1 MSTYTRR
8 HALAALAGAALA
20 GSRAWAADD
29 PWVKPWVTIYP
40 QILKRIQ
47 PPKFPNR
54 DFDVVRYGA
63 RPDGKTD
70 CTEAFRKAIEEASRA
85 GGGRVVVTD
94 GVWLTGAIHLKS
106 NVNLVVRKGA
116 IIRFHP
122 NPKFYP
128 IVLTRFEGLECMNY
142 SPFVYALDQKN
153 IAVTGGGT
161 LDGQANAEHWWP
173 WARKRGP
180 DNQNQPKAR
189 AALGAMAEKGTPVA
203 ERKFGDGGYLRP
215 MFVQPYRCTNVQ
227 IEDITIVNSPMYE
240 IHPVLCRN
248 VTVRNV
254 TVSSHGP
261 NNDGCDPESSVDVL
275 IDGCIFDTGDDCI
288 AIKSGRNADGRR
300 LHAPSENLIVQNCTM
315 KYGHGGVT
323 MGSECS
329 GGIRNVFAQD
339 CRMDSPHLERVL
351 RFKNNAMRG
360 GVIEHVYMRN
370 VKCGQVATAAIE
382 VDFAYEEGA
391 QGPFTPVVRDVEV
404 LNLEVKKC
412 ANAWSLRGFK
422 NAPISNIR
430 LKNCTFE
437 NAAQAAVTE
446 NVQGLT
452 LDNVTVNGKKVSV

>member
-20 GSRAWAADD
+20 RPLAWAADD
-29 PWVKPWVTIYP
+29 PWVTVYP
-40 QILKRIQ
+40 RILQRIQ

-54 DFDVVRYGA
+54 DFDVTRYGA
-63 RPDGKTD
+63 KPDGKTD
-70 CTEAFRKAIEEASRA
+70 CTEAFRKAIEAANRA
-85 GGGRVVVTD
+85 GGGRVVVAE
-94 GVWLTGAIHLKS
+94 GVCLTGAIHLKS
-106 NVNLVVRKGA
+106 NVHLVVRKGA
-116 IIRFHP
+116 TIRFDTDP
-122 NPKFYP
+122 TLYP

-142 SPFVYALDQKN
+142 SPFIYALDQEN

-161 LDGQANAEHWWP
+161 LDGQANAGHWWP

-180 DNQNQPKAR
+180 DGENQRKAR
-189 AALGAMAEKGTPVA
+189 AALGEMAEKGVPVA
-203 ERKFGDGGYLRP
+203 ERKFGEGGYLRP

-227 IEDITIVNSPMYE
+227 IEDLNIVNSPMYE
-240 IHPVLCRN
+240 MHPVLCKN

-254 TVSSHGP
+254 SVSSHGP

-275 IDGCIFDTGDDCI
+275 IDGCTFDTGDDCI

-315 KYGHGGVT
+315 KDGHGGVT

-329 GGIRNVFAQD
+329 GDIRNVFAQD

-351 RFKNNAMRG
+351 RFKDNAMRG
-360 GVIEHVYMRN
+360 GVIEHVYVRN
-370 VKCGQVATAAIE
+370 VKCGQVTTAAIE

-404 LNLEVKKC
+404 LNLEVGKC
-412 ANAWSLRGFK
+412 ANAWSIRGYK
-422 NAPISNIR
+422 NAPIANIR

-437 NAAQAAVTE
+437 NAAKPAVTE

-452 LDNVTVNGKKVSV
+452 LENVTVNGQKVSA

>member
-8 HALAALAGAALA
+8 QALAAVGGAALA

-29 PWVKPWVTIYP
+29 PWITVYP

-47 PPKFPNR
+47 PPKFPAR
-54 DFDVVRYGA
+54 DFDVTRYGA
-63 RPDGKTD
+63 KADGKTD
-70 CTEAFRKAIEEASRA
+70 CTEAFRKAIEEANRA
-85 GGGRVVVTD
+85 GGGRVLVRE
-94 GVWLTGAIHLKS
+94 GVCLTGAIHLKS
-106 NVNLVVRKGA
+106 NVNLVVQKGA
-116 IIRFHP
+116 TIRFDP
-122 NPKFYP
+122 NPKLYP

-142 SPFVYALDQKN
+142 SPFVYALDQQN
-153 IAVTGGGT
+153 IAITGGGT
-161 LDGQANAEHWWP
+161 LDGQANAETWWP
-173 WARKRGP
+173 WGGKRGAKP
-180 DNQNQPKAR
+180 DDPNQRKAR
-189 AALGAMAEKGTPVA
+189 TALGEMAEKGVPVA

-240 IHPVLCRN
+240 MHPVLCKN

-254 TVSSHGP
+254 TVNSHGP

-275 IDGCIFDTGDDCI
+275 IDGCTFDTGDDCI

-300 LHAPSENLIVQNCTM
+300 LHAPSENLIVQNCIM
-315 KYGHGGVT
+315 KDGHGGVT

-339 CRMDSPHLERVL
+339 CRMDSPHLDRVL
-351 RFKNNAMRG
+351 RFKNNAIRG

-370 VKCGQVATAAIE
+370 VKGGEVATAAID
-382 VDFAYEEGA
+382 VDFYYEEGEK
-391 QGPFTPVVRDVEV
+391 GPFTPVVRDVEV
-404 LNLEVKKC
+404 VNLSVKKC

-422 NAPISNIR
+422 NAPITNVR

-437 NAAQAAVTE
+437 NAAKAAVTE
-446 NVQGLT
+446 NVQGMT
-452 LDNVTVNGKKVSV
+452 LENVTVNGKNVSV

>member
-8 HALAALAGAALA
+8 HALAAVAGAAFA

-29 PWVKPWVTIYP
+29 PWITVYP

-54 DFDVVRYGA
+54 DFDVTAYGA
-63 RPDGKTD
+63 KPDGKTD
-70 CTEAFRKAIEEASRA
+70 CTEAFRKAIEEANRA
-85 GGGRVVVTD
+85 GGGRVVVKE
-94 GVWLTGAIHLKS
+94 GVCLTGAIHLKS
-106 NVNLVVRKGA
+106 NVNLVVQKGA
-116 IIRFHP
+116 TIKFDP
-122 NPKFYP
+122 NPKLYP

-142 SPFVYALDQKN
+142 SPFVYALDQQN
-153 IAVTGGGT
+153 IAITGGGT

-189 AALGAMAEKGTPVA
+189 AALGEMAEKGTPVA
-203 ERKFGDGGYLRP
+203 ERIFGDGGYLRP
-215 MFVQPYRCTNVQ
+215 MFVQPYRCTNVR

-240 IHPVLCRN
+240 MHPVLCRN

-254 TVSSHGP
+254 TVFSHGP

-275 IDGCIFDTGDDCI
+275 IDGCTFDTGDDCI

-300 LHAPSENLIVQNCTM
+300 LHAPSENLIVQNCIM
-315 KYGHGGVT
+315 KDGHGGVT

-329 GGIRNVFAQD
+329 GDIRNVFAQD
-339 CRMDSPHLERVL
+339 CQMDSPHLDRVL
-351 RFKNNAMRG
+351 RFKNNAIRG

-370 VKCGQVATAAIE
+370 VKCGQVATAAID
-382 VDFAYEEGA
+382 VDFYYEEGPK
-391 QGPFTPVVRDVEV
+391 GPFTPVVRDVEV
-404 LNLEVKKC
+404 VNLEVKKC

-422 NAPISNIR
+422 NAPVTNIR

-437 NAAQAAVTE
+437 NAAKAAVTE

-452 LDNVTVNGKKVSV
+452 LENVTVNGKVVKA

>member
-20 GSRAWAADD
+20 RSGAWAADD
-29 PWVKPWVTIYP
+29 PWVTLYP
-40 QILKRIQ
+40 RILQRIQ

-54 DFDVVRYGA
+54 DFDVTRYGA
-63 RPDGKTD
+63 KPDGKTD
-70 CTEAFRKAIEEASRA
+70 CTAAFRQAIEEANRA
-85 GGGRVVVTD
+85 GGGRVVVAE
-94 GVWLTGAIHLKS
+94 GVCLTGAIHLKS

-116 IIRFHP
+116 TIRFDTD
-122 NPKFYP
+122 PKLYP

-142 SPFVYALDQKN
+142 SPFIYALDQEN
-153 IAVTGGGT
+153 VAVTGGGT

-180 DNQNQPKAR
+180 DGENQRKAR
-189 AALGAMAEKGTPVA
+189 AALGEMAEKGVPVA

-227 IEDITIVNSPMYE
+227 IEDLTIVNSPMYE
-240 IHPVLCRN
+240 MHPVLCKN

-254 TVSSHGP
+254 AVSSHGP

-275 IDGCIFDTGDDCI
+275 IDGCTFDTGDDCI

-315 KYGHGGVT
+315 KDGHGGVT

-329 GGIRNVFAQD
+329 GDIRNVFAQD

-360 GVIEHVYMRN
+360 GVIEHVYVRN
-370 VKCGQVATAAIE
+370 VKCGQVTTAAIE

-404 LNLEVKKC
+404 LNLEVGKC
-412 ANAWSLRGFK
+412 ANAWSIRGYK
-422 NAPISNIR
+422 NAPIANIR

-437 NAAQAAVTE
+437 NAAKPAVTE

-452 LDNVTVNGKKVSV
+452 LENVTVNGQKVSA

>member
-1 MSTYTRR
+1 M
-8 HALAALAGAALA
+8 AGAALA
-20 GSRAWAADD
+20 RSRAWAADD
-29 PWVKPWVTIYP
+29 PWVTVYP
-40 QILKRIQ
+40 RILQRIQ

-54 DFDVVRYGA
+54 DFDVTRYGA
-63 RPDGKTD
+63 KPDGKTD
-70 CTEAFRKAIEEASRA
+70 CTAAFRQAIEEANRA
-85 GGGRVVVTD
+85 GGGRVVVAE
-94 GVWLTGAIHLKS
+94 GVCLTGAIHLKS
-106 NVNLVVRKGA
+106 NVNLVIRKGA
-116 IIRFHP
+116 TIRFDT
-122 NPKFYP
+122 NPKLYP
-128 IVLTRFEGLECMNY
+128 VVLTRFEGLECMSY
-142 SPFVYALDQKN
+142 SPFIYALDQEN

-180 DNQNQPKAR
+180 DGENQRKAR
-189 AALGAMAEKGTPVA
+189 AALGEMAEKGVPVA

-227 IEDITIVNSPMYE
+227 IEDIVILNSPMYE
-240 IHPVLCRN
+240 MHPVLCKN

-254 TVSSHGP
+254 AVSSHGP

-275 IDGCIFDTGDDCI
+275 IDGCTFDTGDDCI

-315 KYGHGGVT
+315 KDGHGGVT

-329 GGIRNVFAQD
+329 GDIRNVFAQD
-339 CRMDSPHLERVL
+339 CRMDSPNLDRVL
-351 RFKNNAMRG
+351 RFKDNAMRG
-360 GVIEHVYMRN
+360 GVIERVYMRN
-370 VKCGQVATAAIE
+370 VKCGQVAAAAIE

-404 LNLEVKKC
+404 VNLEVKKC
-412 ANAWSLRGFK
+412 ANAWSIRGFK

-437 NAAQAAVTE
+437 NAAKAAVTE

-452 LDNVTVNGKKVSV
+452 LENVTVNGKKVSA